1 MKLIAL
7 IAMFV
12 TSAIISLGLLMLLIK
27 FVWSFL

>member
-1 MKLIAL
+1 MKLIML

-12 TSAIISLGLLMLLIK
+12 TSAIISLGCVMLLVK